1 MDEIS
6 EQGNSGCKQPLIRV
20 CVSFVPVKSAQETGG
35 RKLIALMSPGKIT
48 SRTAKWMFF
57 TALWISLYKAIRVQ
71 GQASFFIIIILFPTA
86 SCLRLNLCCLQ
97 TKSLHSC
104 HDRFDF
110 LGCCTVSYT
119 APLLPLPPP
128 TPDRLFRKL
137 GRVLVDVVFI
147 DSLQTQSSKFL
158 LCKKINDV

>member
-71 GQASFFIIIILFPTA
+71 GQASFLLLLFYFP
-86 SCLRLNLCCLQ
+86 Q
-97 TKSLHSC
+97 H
-104 HDRFDF
+104 
-110 LGCCTVSYT
+110 
-119 APLLPLPPP
+119 
-128 TPDRLFRKL
+128 
-137 GRVLVDVVFI
+137 RVCV
-147 DSLQTQSSKFL
+147 
-158 LCKKINDV
+158 